1 MSYTRL
7 LYHIIFRT
15 KHGVPSINEKHEK
28 DLYRCIWKFT
38 QEQHCILYRVNG
50 MLIIFIYLWIFISH

>member
-15 KHGVPSINEKHEK
+15 KHGAPSINEQYEK
-28 DLYRCIWKFT
+28 ELVVFGNLRK
-38 QEQHCILYRVNG
+38 
-50 MLIIFIYLWIFISH
+50 LIIAFYIV

>member
-15 KHGVPSINEKHEK
+15 KHGGPALMSNTRKNYIVVFGNLRK
-28 DLYRCIWKFT
+28 
-38 QEQHCILYRVNG
+38 
-50 MLIIFIYLWIFISH
+50 LIIAFYIV